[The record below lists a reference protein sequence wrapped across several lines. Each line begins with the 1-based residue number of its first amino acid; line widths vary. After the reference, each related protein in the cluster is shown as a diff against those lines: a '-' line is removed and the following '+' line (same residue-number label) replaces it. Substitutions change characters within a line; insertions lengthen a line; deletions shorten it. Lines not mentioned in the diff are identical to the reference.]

1 VVIRHR
7 TRRARAPH
15 RRARA
20 HTVPLKK
27 KNIPH
32 ARVSV
37 TPAIALDARA
47 VHAGPSRANTPDPR
61 DVTAVEGIH
70 RPAVRRTHDAHPI
83 RTLETLVAN
92 AGEATTRAAV
102 AEIVKDIVWNGVA
115 RAGA

>member
-1 VVIRHR
+1 MRASHPR
-7 TRRARAPH
+7 SRSTRAR
-15 RRARA
+15 
-20 HTVPLKK
+20 
-27 KNIPH
+27 
-32 ARVSV
+32 
-37 TPAIALDARA
+37 D
-47 VHAGPSRANTPDPR
+47 HAGPSRANTPDPR